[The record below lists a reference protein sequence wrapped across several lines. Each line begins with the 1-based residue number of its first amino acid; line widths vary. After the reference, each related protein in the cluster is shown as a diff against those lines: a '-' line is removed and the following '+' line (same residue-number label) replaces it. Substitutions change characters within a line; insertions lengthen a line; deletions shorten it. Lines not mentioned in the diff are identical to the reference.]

1 MHINQLKYFVSA
13 AYYRSFTQAA
23 ECHHMTQTAVTQ
35 QIKALEEELDVTLF
49 NRQKRPVELTPA
61 GAVFYREARAVL
73 ERIDGAVSK
82 AREAAKG
89 TVGSIR
95 IGYEKGYER
104 SDLSDRLREFHSQY
118 PNILFTCLRE
128 DTDTL
133 AEKLLSDELDI
144 IFSWDST
151 NLISRDDISHTLDM
165 RSGLSVALYSGHAL
179 ASRKFLFREDL
190 SDETIL
196 YMTPSGKDDSFGDIR
211 YMQLYEKAG
220 YHPRILLKSNDLESL
235 LMMVAAEQG
244 ITVLPSYCVE
254 KLTNADNLV
263 FLPLD
268 GDEEYEDIY
277 MMWKGCR
284 ENAALKCFVD
294 FAANIG

>member
-35 QIKALEEELDVTLF
+35 QIKALEDELDVTLF

-61 GAVFYREARAVL
+61 GSVFYREARAVL

-151 NLISRDDISHTLDM
+151 NLISREDISHTLDL

-179 ASRKFLFREDL
+179 AARKFLFREDL

-196 YMTPSGKDDSFGDIR
+196 YMTPSRKDDSFGDIR

-254 KLTNADNLV
+254 KLKNADNLV
-263 FLPLD
+263 FLPLE
-268 GDEEYEDIY
+268 GEEEYEDIN
-277 MMWKGCR
+277 MMWKCSR

-294 FAANIG
+294 FAGNIG

>member
-35 QIKALEEELDVTLF
+35 QIKALEDELDVTLF

-61 GAVFYREARAVL
+61 GSVFYREARAVL

-95 IGYEKGYER
+95 IGYE
-104 SDLSDRLREFHSQY
+104 RLREFHSQY

-151 NLISRDDISHTLDM
+151 NLISREDISHTLDL

-179 ASRKFLFREDL
+179 AARKFLFREDL

-196 YMTPSGKDDSFGDIR
+196 YMTPSRKDDSFGDIR

-263 FLPLD
+263 FLPLE
-268 GDEEYEDIY
+268 GEEEYEDIN
-277 MMWKGCR
+277 MMWKCSR

-294 FAANIG
+294 FAGNIG